1 MQLRNYKKII
11 MKIKQFYQV
20 NSLKTNKTKANNNL
34 KIQLKTIDLKVTNKS
49 LIKIKKYN
57 YMNILIFSQ
66 IY

>member
-34 KIQLKTIDLKVTNKS
+34 KI
-49 LIKIKKYN
+49 
-57 YMNILIFSQ
+57 
-66 IY
+66 